1 MDIQKTTQVPQPAHA
16 DRKGHHSSTPASQAE
31 AFVYSSDNPR
41 GHHAR
46 RKNMTL
52 STGRGW
58 LAALGGLVLLAL
70 LPTIYD
76 QLFGS
81 SAGFELHRITLIG
94 IFILAALAQNILT
107 GYAAQPS
114 LGNAAFFGM
123 GGYMLAWLTNDL
135 NQPYWVGIV
144 VAMLVSAV
152 LGIIVGGPALRISGA
167 HLAIA
172 TLGLVFLTQSLLD
185 LWDTTNGRQSY
196 DLNNLPQFLTDDHA
210 LYFTILAVVTIILF
224 ALYHLLRSRVGR
236 AWIAI
241 RDSEAAAEA
250 FGVNVTHYKLLAFVV
265 SAILTGLAG
274 ALYATWG
281 TTAASTMSST
291 DQTIA
296 FLTMIV
302 IGGLGSIIGSILG
315 AIFVGFLPL
324 LLGQLPSPLMI
335 GPMQIQISTLTI
347 GVYALLLLLALIF
360 FPTGLS
366 SLLERGRTLVP
377 GRVARRGEKQS

>member
-1 MDIQKTTQVPQPAHA
+1 MNIRKTTLTPLPAKALLSDQLHPA
-16 DRKGHHSSTPASQAE
+16 QRGSPSAALQRFSSA
-31 AFVYSSDNPR
+31 
-41 GHHAR
+41 
-46 RKNMTL
+46 
-52 STGRGW
+52 GRGW
-58 LAALGGLVLLAL
+58 LVALGGLILLAL

-152 LGIIVGGPALRISGA
+152 LGIIIGGPALRISGA

-172 TLGLVFLTQSLLD
+172 TLGLVFLTRSLLD
-185 LWDTTNGRQSY
+185 LWDTTAGRQSY

-210 LYFTILAVVTIILF
+210 LYFMIFAVVTITLF
-224 ALYHLLRSRVGR
+224 ALYHLLLSRVGR

-250 FGVNVTHYKLLAFVV
+250 FGVNVTRYKLLAFMV

-281 TTAASTMSST
+281 TTATSTMSSA

-302 IGGLGSIIGSILG
+302 IGGLGSISGSVLG
-315 AIFVGFLPL
+315 AVFVGFLPL
-324 LLGQLPSPLMI
+324 LLGQLPNPLTI
-335 GPMQIQISTLTI
+335 GPMQIQISTLTTGI
-347 GVYALLLLLALIF
+347 YALFLLLTLIF

-366 SLLERGRTLVP
+366 SLIERGRMQIA
-377 GRVARRGEKQS
+377 GRIARQGGTPS

>member
-1 MDIQKTTQVPQPAHA
+1 MNIRKTVLTPLPDKAPLSSQPHPAQP
-16 DRKGHHSSTPASQAE
+16 GSSSAALWSYLRAQQ
-31 AFVYSSDNPR
+31 
-41 GHHAR
+41 
-46 RKNMTL
+46 
-52 STGRGW
+52 GW
-58 LAALGGLVLLAL
+58 LVALGGLVLLAL
-70 LPTIYD
+70 VPMIYD

-144 VAMLVSAV
+144 VAMLISAV
-152 LGIIVGGPALRISGA
+152 LGIIIGGPALRISGA

-172 TLGLVFLTQSLLD
+172 TLGLVFLTRSLLD
-185 LWDTTNGRQSY
+185 LWDTTAGRQSY
-196 DLNNLPQFLTDDHA
+196 DPNNLPQLLADDHA
-210 LYFTILAVVTIILF
+210 LYFTILVVIAIILS
-224 ALYHLLRSRVGR
+224 AMYHLLRSRVGR

-250 FGVNVTHYKLLAFVV
+250 FGVNVTRYKLLAFMV

-274 ALYATWG
+274 ALYATWA
-281 TTAASTMSST
+281 TTATSTMSSA

-302 IGGLGSIIGSILG
+302 IGGLGSILGSILG
-315 AIFVGFLPL
+315 AAFVGFLPL
-324 LLGQLPSPLMI
+324 LLGQLPSPLLI
-335 GPMQIQISTLTI
+335 GPMQIQISTLTVGI
-347 GVYALLLLLALIF
+347 YALLLLMALIF

-366 SLLERGRTLVP
+366 SLPVRGRTLL
-377 GRVARRGEKQS
+377 ARRVVHQEDKQS

>member
-1 MDIQKTTQVPQPAHA
+1 MNIQKTTLVPLPAKA
-16 DRKGHHSSTPASQAE
+16 PLSDRPHSVQHSRWRAALWS
-31 AFVYSSDNPR
+31 YSR
-41 GHHAR
+41 
-46 RKNMTL
+46 
-52 STGRGW
+52 TGRGW
-58 LAALGGLVLLAL
+58 PAALGGLVLLAL

-135 NQPYWVGIV
+135 NQPYWIGIV

-152 LGIIVGGPALRISGA
+152 LGIIVGTPALRISGA

-210 LYFTILAVVTIILF
+210 LYFTILVVVTIILF
-224 ALYHLLRSRVGR
+224 ALNHLLRSRVGR

-281 TTAASTMSST
+281 TTATSTMSSV

-302 IGGLGSIIGSILG
+302 IGGLGSILGSILG

-324 LLGQLPSPLMI
+324 LLGQLPNPLMI
-335 GPMQIQISTLTI
+335 GPMQIQISTLTM
-347 GVYALLLLLALIF
+347 GVYALLLLLTLIF

-366 SLLERGRTLVP
+366 SLLERGRTLRP
-377 GRVARRGEKQS
+377 GRVVRRGETQS